1 MRKLTAVVPGDGEG
15 RLLKHFVRGAMGVSY
30 GQYAALKAQNGVLV
44 NGVSQHADFRLHAG
58 DAVTVLLADAPRP
71 PVPFD
76 PTPADVVWEDED
88 LLIVDKPAPLACQCS
103 ARQEG
108 MTLENRLAWRY
119 RDDPGFVFRPLNRL
133 DRGTSGLMAA
143 AKHAHAAQRLQ
154 KQLHTDQF
162 VREYLAV
169 VEGRLSGEGVIDAP
183 IAKAD
188 AATVRRVV
196 DPQRGKP
203 AVTRY
208 RAVLSGDRRSLVRL
222 RLETGRTHQIRVH
235 LSHLGHPVAGD
246 FLYGAEDAR
255 LPGRFALHST
265 YIRLVHPVTRETIE
279 RESPLPKALLP
290 DGDILGGTVTVTMDR
305 PLGSRHPRHPEMVYP
320 VNYGF
325 VRGIPAPDG
334 AWQDAYV
341 LGVEGPLASFTGHV
355 AAIVRRADDIEDKWV
370 VCPQGCSPD
379 AAAIME
385 QIRFQEQYFDS
396 SIVMKPNADASGKK
410 PKTLNDQERITTH
423 AAIDRHQ

>member
-1 MRKLTAVVPGDGEG
+1 MRELTAIVPECDDG
-15 RLLKHFVRGAMGVSY
+15 RLLKHFVRGAMGVSC
-30 GQYAALKAQNGVLV
+30 GQYAALKARNGVLV
-44 NGVSQHADFRLHAG
+44 NGVSRHADFRLRSG
-58 DAVTVLLADAPRP
+58 DAVTVRLTDAPRP

-76 PTPADVVWEDED
+76 PTPVDVVWEDED
-88 LLIVDKPAPLACQCS
+88 VLILDKPAPLACQCS
-103 ARQEG
+103 PKQDG

-143 AKHAHAAQRLQ
+143 AKNAHAAQRLQ
-154 KQLHTDQF
+154 RLLHTDRF

-183 IAKAD
+183 IAKEA

-196 DPQRGKP
+196 DPEHGRP

-208 RAVLSGDRRSLVRL
+208 RAVLTGERRSIARL

-235 LSHLGHPVAGD
+235 LSHLGHPIVGD
-246 FLYGAEDAR
+246 FLYGREDPR

-265 YIRLVHPVTRETIE
+265 YIRLVHPITGGVIE
-279 RESPLPKALLP
+279 RESPPPSELMP

-320 VNYGF
+320 VNYGY

-341 LGVEGPLASFTGHV
+341 LGIDRPLETFTGHV

-370 VCPQGCSPD
+370 VCPQGCSPG

-385 QIRFQEQYFDS
+385 QIRFQERYFDS
-396 SIVMKPNADASGKK
+396 SLV
-410 PKTLNDQERITTH
+410 L
-423 AAIDRHQ
+423 